1 MFNKAFIDE
10 YQDAKVTIEVG
21 DYRVTLEGKMKA
33 PIKHDD
39 YHDEIRLAGTP
50 PFSDVETRV
59 DMSIRVPRNI
69 KIEQWRW
76 TIPVAIRPRIEG
88 K

>member
-1 MFNKAFIDE
+1 MLNKAFIDE

-21 DYRVTLEGKMKA
+21 DYRVTMEGKMKA
-33 PIKHDD
+33 PIKHDE
-39 YHDEIRLAGTP
+39 YHDEIRFAKDSV
-50 PFSDVETRV
+50 FKDVETTV
-59 DMSIRVPRNI
+59 DMTVKHPRNI

-76 TIPVAIRPRIEG
+76 TIPVALKPRIE